1 MELAI
6 KLLREALQNQQTN
19 GQSSGSQG
27 SQDLCQDKNRIRCL
41 EQQLA
46 QFQIE
51 SFNLRNCIEEA
62 YLFLVDLKNIA
73 NLSKNHLE
81 KLQEWIGVAQELR
94 REASI
99 PQVNSGTVVDQEGP
113 YHITILQLKRELK
126 KYQQALATDAE
137 VFSEK
142 ELEIKILQDQIQ
154 KLIQE
159 NREYLESLRE
169 AQDTNRLQNEKMV
182 EQRLIINQLNDK
194 LEKMAKAPAS
204 NGASGDGPA
213 AVISAKRP
221 YSVPLTKSLMQ
232 MNNIPLRLD
241 SRKVHTS
248 PPMYSLSKVIAG
260 FQTRNQIMMEHIE
273 EQDEVLHYCFS
284 DHSDDDDDDENSAK
298 TGRKFRFRIYYVF
311 LKQYT
316 FFKGVDI
323 EFIKKSQIINVQKL
337 KNSELKLIA
346 AKQKMNE
353 LTLNIRMKEEL
364 IKELVKTGN
373 DARSVSQQYS
383 LKITQLEHEAEQA
396 KIDLAETQKQLQEL
410 ENKELRDIAEK
421 ARLQKEFR
429 KKMDTAKLKVQVIQK
444 KQQETK
450 NLASLSTQN
459 EKRISELEQNI
470 NHMKNQQAQLQKKLR
485 EENEKKKILETGIQH
500 DRTAGE
506 DSKAKG

>member
-1 MELAI
+1 L
-6 KLLREALQNQQTN
+6 T
-19 GQSSGSQG
+19 
-27 SQDLCQDKNRIRCL
+27 
-41 EQQLA
+41 
-46 QFQIE
+46 
-51 SFNLRNCIEEA
+51 
-62 YLFLVDLKNIA
+62 
-73 NLSKNHLE
+73 
-81 KLQEWIGVAQELR
+81 QELR

-99 PQVNSGTVVDQEGP
+99 PPVNSGTVANQEGP

-159 NREYLESLRE
+159 NREYLESLKE

-194 LEKMAKAPAS
+194 LEKMAKTPAS

-284 DHSDDDDDDENSAK
+284 DHSDDDDDENSAK
-298 TGRKFRFRIYYVF
+298 AGRKFRFRIYCVF

-323 EFIKKSQIINVQKL
+323 ELIKKSQIINVQKL

-396 KIDLAETQKQLQEL
+396 KTDLAETQKQLQEL

-470 NHMKNQQAQLQKKLR
+470 NHMKNQQAQLQKKL
-485 EENEKKKILETGIQH
+485 
-500 DRTAGE
+500 TAGE

>member
-1 MELAI
+1 KWQRLFF
-6 KLLREALQNQQTN
+6 TN
-19 GQSSGSQG
+19 FF
-27 SQDLCQDKNRIRCL
+27 I
-41 EQQLA
+41 
-46 QFQIE
+46 
-51 SFNLRNCIEEA
+51 
-62 YLFLVDLKNIA
+62 
-73 NLSKNHLE
+73 
-81 KLQEWIGVAQELR
+81 
-94 REASI
+94 
-99 PQVNSGTVVDQEGP
+99 
-113 YHITILQLKRELK
+113 
-126 KYQQALATDAE
+126 

-159 NREYLESLRE
+159 NREYLESLKE

-284 DHSDDDDDDENSAK
+284 DHSDDDDENSAK
-298 TGRKFRFRIYYVF
+298 TRRKFRFRYQASSSYITEGKDV
-311 LKQYT
+311 QQNAS
-316 FFKGVDI
+316 VDI

-396 KIDLAETQKQLQEL
+396 KTDLAETQKQLQEL
-410 ENKELRDIAEK
+410 ENKELRD
-421 ARLQKEFR
+421 
-429 KKMDTAKLKVQVIQK
+429 MLKSQITERVQK
-444 KQQETK
+444 KDGYSKTESSGICTQEIHK
-450 NLASLSTQN
+450 NLCIIC
-459 EKRISELEQNI
+459 KKYKISHLVSQLENRY
-470 NHMKNQQAQLQKKLR
+470 L
-485 EENEKKKILETGIQH
+485 IL
-500 DRTAGE
+500 
-506 DSKAKG
+506 